1 MLNVT
6 VAQIEDSY
14 LLNLKKDYLSF
25 YETLKNEGA
34 NVILIDTSDLDFVQN
49 ESDYQLI
56 LNQIKPMIGD
66 IKYE

>member
-1 MLNVT
+1 M
-6 VAQIEDSY
+6 
-14 LLNLKKDYLSF
+14 SF
-25 YETLKNEGA
+25 YETLKNDGA

>member
-1 MLNVT
+1 ML
-6 VAQIEDSY
+6 Y
-14 LLNLKKDYLSF
+14 LYLKKDYLSF

>member
-1 MLNVT
+1 M
-6 VAQIEDSY
+6 
-14 LLNLKKDYLSF
+14 
-25 YETLKNEGA
+25 
-34 NVILIDTSDLDFVQN
+34 ILIDTSDLDFVQN